1 MSHPLFHWHLE
12 VSSKCTLKCSRCPR
26 TEKPE
31 LFKVTEMDLNFVKS
45 FLTPDI
51 LSKTSRILLCGGQ
64 GDPIYCK
71 EMLEIVEYIKSH
83 NEKLHLCIVT
93 NGSYKTS
100 EWWERLGNAI
110 GVHDTIVFS
119 IDGWDQESN
128 DKYRTNSNFKSII
141 NAISVL
147 KEVSPE
153 LLIIWSTIIFKF
165 NQHKLDE
172 IKQLAKETGADV
184 FNVVQSFLFGSWEP
198 DYIDKE
204 LGYDPLEPDMSH
216 EMVSRYRHSERDLFI
231 NLSGKQTEFRDIEN
245 IRNMTSQFENNKDS
259 YKDKP
264 VLPLCMLGERGL
276 YVDAEG
282 ILYPCSWISHP
293 FRTRTSKERDKKIK
307 WNDSLFVKHKK
318 EFDLHT
324 NNLDTILKGNSWT
337 KLTKSWKDPK
347 TMFVECEDKC
357 SYGSAYDKFT
367 RRIIPE
373 LDRNKKIEESLKKY
387 RQKAIT
393 HIQ

>member
-1 MSHPLFHWHLE
+1 
-12 VSSKCTLKCSRCPR
+12 
-26 TEKPE
+26 
-31 LFKVTEMDLNFVKS
+31 
-45 FLTPDI
+45 
-51 LSKTSRILLCGGQ
+51 
-64 GDPIYCK
+64 
-71 EMLEIVEYIKSH
+71 
-83 NEKLHLCIVT
+83 
-93 NGSYKTS
+93 
-100 EWWERLGNAI
+100 
-110 GVHDTIVFS
+110 
-119 IDGWDQESN
+119 
-128 DKYRTNSNFKSII
+128 
-141 NAISVL
+141 
-147 KEVSPE
+147 
-153 LLIIWSTIIFKF
+153 
-165 NQHKLDE
+165 
-172 IKQLAKETGADV
+172 
-184 FNVVQSFLFGSWEP
+184 
-198 DYIDKE
+198 
-204 LGYDPLEPDMSH
+204 
-216 EMVSRYRHSERDLFI
+216 
-231 NLSGKQTEFRDIEN
+231 
-245 IRNMTSQFENNKDS
+245 MTSQFENNKDS

-293 FRTRTSKERDKKIK
+293 FRTRTSKERDKENK

-347 TMFVECEDKC
+347 TMFIECEDKC